1 LKCNKNSYDRFA
13 VFGDYF
19 YVYTFIDNNVDSTML
34 CAIQILQSILPLE
47 SHLDIIFGI
56 RAKCITETE
65 NVVKIIL
72 RSLTKQQLIDS
83 GVAHIA
89 SKL

>member
-1 LKCNKNSYDRFA
+1 
-13 VFGDYF
+13 
-19 YVYTFIDNNVDSTML
+19 M
-34 CAIQILQSILPLE
+34 E